1 MKYLLFT
8 SASFAPSAVKT
19 GLGCGSTTLR
29 PLRLIAVLL
38 SLAFLSSTPVLPP
51 NVREQVW
58 HHRNMGKAYYENPMT
73 QIKAVEEFK
82 AALDLAPAST
92 RDRVNYGLALLRAG
106 KSKEAIAELLKAQKE
121 DPTIPHTWFNLG
133 MAYKKEFDHP
143 AATQQ
148 LEGMIRLVPDEP
160 VTHYNLGI
168 EYKLTGKPEQAL
180 PQFETASRLSPNFA
194 APHFQLYN
202 AYREAGRKEDAAHEL
217 ELFNE
222 VKKRKAGAAV
232 PEDPEW
238 SFYSEIYDVAA
249 LDSELEIDT
258 ASPVF
263 RFQPRKV
270 ASGLDARSA
279 GLTVIDADGDGQPDL
294 LAWSKNGIILL
305 KNGTTPV
312 ANTGLENLRD
322 VISVTP
328 GDFNN
333 DGLADLA
340 VITSS
345 GAALFVNRNGKFEP
359 FAAKLPEGH
368 FKKAVWLDFDHD
380 YDLDLLL
387 LGEQSVLLRND
398 GSAGFSDQTSRFPFV
413 AGRAVDAAT
422 FELVPDNNEMDLAV
436 QYDDGRIVIYQ
447 DQLLGH
453 YQAKTLPGMIQGASG
468 IQAFDLNNDG
478 WPDLLV
484 TSSSGPRVLMNDHG
498 KLVESN
504 AGIQEK
510 GPVVVS
516 DLMDRSLAD
525 IAVNNTVFRNNG
537 RGKFLRSTTET
548 IPSAVAMVEADF
560 NNDGRPDLA
569 VITPEGNVELA
580 ANDTATSSHFLKVRL
595 EGVKNLKQPQGA
607 VVEVKAGA
615 WYQKRIYAGLPLLFG
630 LRDYSEVDTV
640 RVTWPNGLVQNET
653 RQAAGKEFAYK
664 EKPRLSGSCPMIF
677 AWNGRNFEFITDVL
691 GVAPLGAS
699 NGDGQFFPV
708 NHREHIKIPGTTLQA
723 SDGYYQIRIT
733 EELREVSYLDK
744 VQLIAVDHK
753 TGEEIFTNDKFKGPP
768 FPQFRLFGVEHKLY
782 PVRATDQIG
791 DNVLPRL
798 LQRDGRYV
806 DSFQHSYAGTA
817 ELHTLDLDFGKAAPG
832 NRAVLV
838 LDGWIDWADGS
849 TFMSTAQESKN
860 GLIFPY
866 IQVKDSYGRW
876 KTVVEDMGVPS
887 GKQKSLVVDLTGK
900 FLSSSRE
907 VRIVT
912 NMCLYWDEIYL
923 SEKTSAPSVK
933 LTRLDPERADL
944 RYRGFSHAKIHPA
957 RTQPESF
964 SYAEWSPATM
974 WNPTSGLYTRYGEV
988 RQLLTSADDRLVIMG
1003 SGDELRLLFNA
1014 KGLPP
1019 VARGWTRD
1027 FLLLVDGWAKDADAN
1042 TAYARSVEPLPF
1054 HGMSSYP
1061 YPEPQHFPDDAAH
1074 REYQKSFNTRR
1085 PINDLNSLRP

>member
-1 MKYLLFT
+1 MTQKVRALLIG
-8 SASFAPSAVKT
+8 A
-19 GLGCGSTTLR
+19 
-29 PLRLIAVLL
+29 L
-38 SLAFLSSTPVLPP
+38 SLALLSSTPVLPP

-106 KSKEAIAELLKAQKE
+106 KTNEAIAELQKAQKE
-121 DPTIPHTWFNLG
+121 EPTIPHTWFNLG

-143 AATQQ
+143 AAIQQ

-168 EYKLTGKPEQAL
+168 EYKLTGKSEQAL
-180 PQFETASRLSPNFA
+180 PQFETASRLNPNFA

-202 AYREAGRKEDAAHEL
+202 AYRNAGRKEDAAREL
-217 ELFNE
+217 EIFNE

-249 LDSELEIDT
+249 LDSEFELDT
-258 ASPVF
+258 ASPTF

-279 GLTVIDADGDGQPDL
+279 GLIVIDADGDGQPDL
-294 LAWSKNGIILL
+294 LTWSKNGVILL
-305 KNGTTPV
+305 KNGTTLV

-322 VISVTP
+322 VVSITP

-333 DGLADLA
+333 DGLADLV

-345 GAALFVNRNGKFEP
+345 GATLFVNHNGKFEP
-359 FAAKLPEGH
+359 FAVKLPEGH

-413 AGRAVDAAT
+413 AGHAIDAAT
-422 FELVPDNNEMDLAV
+422 FELVPDNNEMDMAV
-436 QYDDGRIVIYQ
+436 QYDDGRMVIYQ
-447 DQLLGH
+447 DQLLGR
-453 YQAKTLPGMIQGASG
+453 YKATVLPGIIQGASG

-478 WPDLLV
+478 WPDLIV
-484 TSSSGPRVLMNDHG
+484 TSSSGPHVLINDHG
-498 KLVESN
+498 RMVDQTEDLLGPQPPSAARKDASQS
-504 AGIQEK
+504 GIKET
-510 GPVVVS
+510 GPVAIS
-516 DLMDRSLAD
+516 DFANRSLAD
-525 IAVNNTVFRNNG
+525 IVVNNTVFRNNG
-537 RGKFLRSTTET
+537 RGRFLRSTTET
-548 IPSAVAMVEADF
+548 IPSAVAMAEADF

-580 ANDTATSSHFLKVRL
+580 ANNTATSNHFLKVRL

-607 VVEVKAGA
+607 IVEVKAGA

-653 RQAAGKEFAYK
+653 RQAVGKEFAYK

-708 NHREHIKIPGTTLQA
+708 DHREHIRIPGATLQA

-744 VQLIAVDHK
+744 VQLIAIDHK

-768 FPQFRLFGVEHKLY
+768 FPEFRLFGVEHKLY
-782 PVRATDQIG
+782 PVRATDQLG
-791 DNVLPRL
+791 NNVLPQL
-798 LQRDGRYV
+798 LQHDGRYV

-817 ELHTLDLDFGKAAPG
+817 ELHTLDLDFGKAAPE
-832 NRAVLV
+832 NRALLV

-849 TFMSTAQESKN
+849 TFMSAAQESKD

-866 IQVKDSYGRW
+866 IQVKDSSGRW

-912 NMCLYWDEIYL
+912 TMCLYWDEIYL

-933 LTRLDPERADL
+933 LTRLDPESADL

-957 RTQPESF
+957 RTQPEGF
-964 SYAEWSPATM
+964 SYEEWSPATM

-1003 SGDELRLLFNA
+1003 SGDELRLLFNVQ
-1014 KGLPP
+1014 GLPP
-1019 VARGWTRD
+1019 VAQGWARD
-1027 FLLLVDGWAKDADAN
+1027 FILLVDGWAKDADAN
-1042 TAYARSVEPLPF
+1042 TAYAHSVEPLPF

-1061 YPEPQHFPDDAAH
+1061 YPEPQHFPDDVAH

-1085 PINDLNSLRP
+1085 PINDLFSLRP

>member
-1 MKYLLFT
+1 MTQKARALFIG
-8 SASFAPSAVKT
+8 A
-19 GLGCGSTTLR
+19 
-29 PLRLIAVLL
+29 L
-38 SLAFLSSTPVLPP
+38 SVALLSSTPVLPP

-106 KSKEAIAELLKAQKE
+106 KAKEAMAELQKAQKE
-121 DPTIPHTWFNLG
+121 DPAIPHTWFNLG
-133 MAYKKEFDHP
+133 IAYKKEFDH
-143 AATQQ
+143 AAAIQQ
-148 LEGMIRLVPDEP
+148 FEGMIRLVPDEP
-160 VTHYNLGI
+160 VAHYNLGI
-168 EYKLTGKPEQAL
+168 EYKLTGKSDQAL
-180 PQFETASRLSPNFA
+180 PQFETASRLNPNFA

-222 VKKRKAGAAV
+222 IKKRKAGAAV

-249 LDSELEIDT
+249 LDSDFEIDT
-258 ASPVF
+258 ASPAF
-263 RFQPRKV
+263 KFQPRKV

-279 GLTVIDADGDGQPDL
+279 GMTVIDADGDGQPDL
-294 LAWSKNGIILL
+294 LAWSKNGVILL
-305 KNGTTPV
+305 KNGTTPI
-312 ANTGLENLRD
+312 ADSGLENLRD
-322 VISVTP
+322 VISIAP

-340 VITSS
+340 VITSTGTS
-345 GAALFVNRNGKFEP
+345 LFVNHNGKFEA

-368 FKKAVWLDFDHD
+368 FRKAVWLDFDHD

-413 AGRAVDAAT
+413 AAHAVDAAT

-447 DQLLGH
+447 DQLLGR
-453 YQAKTLPGMIQGASG
+453 YQARVLPGTMQGASG
-468 IQAFDLNNDG
+468 IQAIDLNNDG
-478 WPDLLV
+478 WPDLV
-484 TSSSGPRVLMNDHG
+484 VASSSGPRVLINEHG

-516 DLMDRSLAD
+516 DLTDRSLAD
-525 IAVNNTVFRNNG
+525 IVVNTAVFRNNG
-537 RGKFLRSTTET
+537 RGKFLRSTTEML
-548 IPSAVAMVEADF
+548 PAAVAMAEADF

-569 VITPEGNVELA
+569 VITSEGNLELA
-580 ANDTATSSHFLKVRL
+580 ANNTATSNRFLKVQL

-640 RVTWPNGLVQNET
+640 RITWPNGLVQNET
-653 RQAAGKEFAYK
+653 RQVAGKEFAYK

-677 AWNGRNFEFITDVL
+677 AWNGEKFEFITDVL

-708 NHREHIKIPGTTLQA
+708 NHREHIKIPGATLQA

-753 TGEEIFTNDKFKGPP
+753 AGEEVFTNDKFKGPP
-768 FPQFRLFGVEHKLY
+768 FPPFRLFGVEHKLY
-782 PVRATDQIG
+782 PVRATDQVG
-791 DNVLPRL
+791 NDVLPQL
-798 LQRDGRYV
+798 LKHDARYV
-806 DSFQHSYAGTA
+806 DGFKHNYAGTA
-817 ELHTLDLDFGKAAPG
+817 ELHTLDLDFGKAAPE

-849 TFMSTAQESKN
+849 TFMSAAQESKD

-866 IQVKDSYGRW
+866 IQVKDSSGHW

-900 FLSSSRE
+900 FLSSARE

-923 SEKTSAPSVK
+923 SEKTSAPSVR
-933 LTRLDPERADL
+933 LTRLDPETADL
-944 RYRGFSHAKIHPA
+944 RYRGFSHARIHPA

-964 SYAEWSPATM
+964 SYEEWSATTM
-974 WNPTSGLYTRYGEV
+974 WNPTAGLYTRYGEV
-988 RQLLTSADDRLVIMG
+988 RELLTSADDRLVIMG
-1003 SGDELRLLFNA
+1003 SGDELRLLFKA

-1019 VARGWTRD
+1019 IARGWTRD

-1061 YPEPQHFPDDAAH
+1061 YPEPQHFPHDAAH
-1074 REYQKSFNTRR
+1074 REYQRSLNTRR
-1085 PINDLNSLRP
+1085 PLNDLLSLRP